1 MAAVK
6 IDPLKLTGPWA
17 DGHVLERQHT
27 ISSEFI
33 GYDSN
38 GHAQFDTKRS
48 ELGELVFRLKN
59 RSDRTTLDPIADTA
73 AEFVLASG
81 IQFDAVA
88 PVPPSRRRPFQPV
101 IEIATALGA
110 RLAKPVLLSVVSKVK
125 ETPELKDVFDFGER
139 QKLLEGAFA
148 VDEKAVKGQRLLLV
162 DDLYR
167 SGATAAIVA
176 KELMGAGAS
185 AVYFL
190 AMTKTRTRS

>member
-1 MAAVK
+1 M
-6 IDPLKLTGPWA
+6 
-17 DGHVLERQHT
+17 LERQHT

-48 ELGELVFRLKN
+48 EFGELVFRLKN

-73 AEFVLASG
+73 AEFILASG
-81 IQFDAVA
+81 IQFDAVV
-88 PVPPSRRRPFQPV
+88 PVPPSRRRSFQPV

-148 VDEKAVKGQRLLLV
+148 VDEKAAEGQRLLLV

-176 KELMGAGAS
+176 KELMRAGAS

-190 AMTKTRTRS
+190 AMTKTRARS

>member
-33 GYDSN
+33 GHDSN
-38 GHAQFDTKRS
+38 GHAQCDTKRS

-59 RSDRTTLDPIADTA
+59 RSDRATLDPIADTA
-73 AEFVLASG
+73 AEFILASG
-81 IQFDAVA
+81 IRFDAVV

-125 ETPELKDVFDFGER
+125 ETPELKDVFEFGER

-148 VDEKAVKGQRLLLV
+148 VDEKDAKGQRLLLV

-167 SGATAAIVA
+167 SGATAALVA

-185 AVYFL
+185 AVYVL

>member
-17 DGHVLERQHT
+17 AGHVLERQHT

-33 GYDSN
+33 GHDSN

-81 IQFDAVA
+81 IQFDAVV
-88 PVPPSRRRPFQPV
+88 PVPPSRRRAFQPV
-101 IEIATALGA
+101 IEIANALGA
-110 RLAKPVLLSVVSKVK
+110 RLAKPVLLDVVAKVK
-125 ETPELKDVFDFGER
+125 ETPELKDVFDFSER

-148 VDEKAVKGQRLLLV
+148 VEREAAKGQRLLLV

-167 SGATAAIVA
+167 SGATAALVA
-176 KELMGAGAS
+176 KGLVDAGAS

-190 AMTKTRTRS
+190 AMTKTRTKS